1 MSSRAPPAVDNRSCR
16 RPRGRREPARI
27 RRDQRIRVE
36 AAAECTLA
44 EDIRLITIRM
54 IVAQEHIAL
63 VEMLAERIAAVI
75 LTYARVTSATVRVEK
90 LGPGGAGVEIVRHP
104 VSEVAK
110 VHQLCPAGGAEAN
123 PKVGT

>member
-1 MSSRAPPAVDNRSCR
+1 VS
-16 RPRGRREPARI
+16 PARI

-44 EDIRLITIRM
+44 EDIRDVFSYDLITIRV